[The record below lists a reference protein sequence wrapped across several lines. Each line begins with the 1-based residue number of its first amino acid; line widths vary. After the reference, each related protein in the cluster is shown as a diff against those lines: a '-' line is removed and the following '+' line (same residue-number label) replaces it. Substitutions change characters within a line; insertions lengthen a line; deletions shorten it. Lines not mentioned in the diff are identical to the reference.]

1 MAEKQ
6 PEQENKEK
14 EKILITSA
22 LPYVNNIPHI
32 GNIVGSHLPADIF
45 ARFMRTLNYDV
56 TFVGGADEH
65 GTPIEIAAQKKN
77 LNPKELCDY
86 YYNIHKKIYEW
97 LNISY
102 DIFSRTSNEI
112 HHSTTQEFFT
122 QIYKNGYIKEGKI
135 SLPYCEKCNRVLPD
149 RYVEGTCPN
158 CGYEKARGDQC
169 EMCGNML
176 NPTELK
182 NPKCAICGS
191 KPEIV
196 ERTHLFFELNK
207 LSTQLDEWIKSKKGI
222 WKDNVIA
229 ESLGWIKEGLKERC
243 ITRDIKWGIKVPLEN
258 FKDNVFY
265 VWFDAPIGYIS
276 FTKELGKNLWEK
288 DSKADN
294 VRIYHFI
301 GKDNIIFHTIFW
313 PAMLLANN
321 KFNLPYNVVGLQYL
335 NYEGGKISKSQNR
348 GIFCENLSDSGIDSD
363 VWRFYL
369 TFLIPENSDAEWKW
383 DEFLN
388 KTNTEL
394 IGNFG
399 NFVNRTLSF
408 IDKNFNGKINFKDI
422 NFGDD
427 EKDALNEVRE
437 KAEEYKDI
445 MLNMHLRDGLRKIL
459 EISDIGNEYMQKK
472 APWKNLSKDVDDC
485 KKTMYCCALICYE
498 LANISHPFLPN
509 SSKKIFEML
518 NIKECAKFENI
529 YKDNIEFQIKDI
541 SPLFKKMDEKIIEE
555 IKEKVTKIGVETK
568 EGKKAE
574 ENKEIKT
581 KNEEEKKEIKTKNE
595 EEKKEIKT
603 KNEEENK
610 EIITYEEFKKLNLKV
625 GTIEHAEEIPKS
637 ERLIKL
643 TVNLGREKRTILA
656 GIKKFYKPIDLI
668 NKQVIVLTNL
678 KPRKMLNIESHG
690 MILAAE
696 DDEGIKLLIP
706 DKKAKEGSEI
716 G

>member
-1 MAEKQ
+1 MDK
-6 PEQENKEK
+6 PK

-112 HHSTTQEFFT
+112 HHRTTQEFFT
-122 QIYKNGYIKEGKI
+122 EIYKNGYIKEGKI

-149 RYVEGTCPN
+149 RYVEGTCPH

-182 NPKCAICGS
+182 NPRCAICGS

-207 LSTQLDEWIKSKKGI
+207 LSAQLEDWIKSKKGI
-222 WKDNVIA
+222 WSSNVIA

-243 ITRDIKWGIKVPLEN
+243 ITRNIRWGVKVPLEK

-276 FTKELGKNLWEK
+276 FTNELKKENLWKK
-288 DSKADN
+288 DSNNAGN
-294 VRIYHFI
+294 VKIYHFI

-388 KTNTEL
+388 KTNSEL

-399 NFVNRTLSF
+399 NFVNRTLLF
-408 IDKNFNGKINFKDI
+408 IQKNFNGKINFKEL

-427 EKDALNEVRE
+427 EVEVLGKVRR
-437 KAEEYKDI
+437 KAEEHKQT
-445 MLNMHLRDGLRKIL
+445 MLNGHLRDGLKKIL

-472 APWKNLSKDVDDC
+472 APWKNLKENFEESR
-485 KKTMYCCALICYE
+485 KTMYCCALICYE
-498 LANISHPFLPN
+498 LANICHPFLPN
-509 SSKKIFEML
+509 SSGKIFGML
-518 NIKECAKFENI
+518 NLKVEPKFENV
-529 YKDNIEFQIKDI
+529 YKEDIEFEIKNVVT
-541 SPLFKKMDEKIIEE
+541 LFKKMDEKIIDE
-555 IKEKVTKIGVETK
+555 IKGNVSKIGVETK

-574 ENKEIKT
+574 EKEEIKME
-581 KNEEEKKEIKTKNE
+581 N
-595 EEKKEIKT
+595 
-603 KNEEENK
+603 EENK
-610 EIITYEEFKKLNLKV
+610 EITYEDFKKLNLKI
-625 GTIEHAEEIPKS
+625 GTIEQAEEIPKS
-637 ERLIKL
+637 DRLLKL
-643 TVNLGREKRTILA
+643 TVNLGPEKRIILA
-656 GIKKFYKPIDLI
+656 GIKKFYDAGDLI

-678 KPRKMLNIESHG
+678 KPRKMLNIESQG

-696 DDEGIKLLIP
+696 DEEGIKLLIP